1 MTIKS
6 EQKELTHQTILE
18 SATRLV
24 RERGI
29 TGTRVADVMGRAHL
43 TVGGFY
49 AHFESKAELIDEAL
63 RQTGVKLRDTLFAR
77 LDQKPA
83 ADRAVVILK
92 RYLSPAH
99 RDLQTE
105 GCPLPAVVGE
115 IATTAPEHRDVLR
128 GEVEALAG
136 GIGAHLAAGSLPR
149 RQLALGLVALMYGGL
164 GLARALRGTEL
175 SDEVLKACRAVGAIA
190 ARGDRGVGR
199 ISPKFSGSRTS
210 QTGNLRRSSRG
221 PPRAPDQS
229 IGDRTDLGGA
239 TEG

>member
-1 MTIKS
+1 MTTKR
-6 EQKELTHQTILE
+6 ERKELTHQTILE

-29 TGTRVADVMGRAHL
+29 AGARVADVMEGARL

-77 LDQKPA
+77 LDEKPA

-99 RDLQTE
+99 RDLETE
-105 GCPLPAVVGE
+105 GCALPAVVGQ

-128 GEVEALAG
+128 GEVEALAE
-136 GIGAHLAAGSLPR
+136 GIGAHLPAGGPLPR
-149 RQLALGLVALMYGGL
+149 RQIALALVALMYGGL
-164 GLARALRGTEL
+164 GLARALRGAEL
-175 SDEVLKACRAVGAIA
+175 SDEVLKACRAVGTLAVRGT
-190 ARGDRGVGR
+190 AR
-199 ISPKFSGSRTS
+199 K
-210 QTGNLRRSSRG
+210 
-221 PPRAPDQS
+221 
-229 IGDRTDLGGA
+229 
-239 TEG
+239 

>member
-1 MTIKS
+1 MTTKS
-6 EQKELTHQTILE
+6 AQKELTHQSILE
-18 SATRLV
+18 SAARLV

-29 TGTRVADVMGRAHL
+29 LGARVADVMEGARL

-49 AHFESKAELIDEAL
+49 AHFASKAELIDEAL
-63 RQTGVKLRDTLFAR
+63 RQTGVRLREMLFER
-77 LDQKPA
+77 LGEKPEA
-83 ADRAVVILK
+83 ERALLVLR

-115 IATTAPEHRDVLR
+115 IATVAPQHRDVLR

-136 GIGAHLAAGSLPR
+136 GLGAQLLAPHLPR

-175 SDEVLKACRAVGAIA
+175 SDEVLKACRAVGALVV
-190 ARGDRGVGR
+190 RGDER
-199 ISPKFSGSRTS
+199 K
-210 QTGNLRRSSRG
+210 
-221 PPRAPDQS
+221 
-229 IGDRTDLGGA
+229 
-239 TEG
+239 

>member
-1 MTIKS
+1 MTLKS

-18 SATRLV
+18 SAARLV

-29 TGTRVADVMGRAHL
+29 LGARVADVMEGARL

-49 AHFESKAELIDEAL
+49 AHFGSKAELIDEAL
-63 RQTGVKLRDTLFAR
+63 RQTGAKLRDTLFAR
-77 LDQKPA
+77 LDEKPA

-115 IATTAPEHRDVLR
+115 IATTAPEHREVLG
-128 GEVEALAG
+128 GEVEALAA
-136 GIGAHLAAGSLPR
+136 GIGAHLSAGAPLPR

-164 GLARALRGTEL
+164 GLARALAGTAL
-175 SDEVLKACRAVGAIA
+175 SDEVLKACRAVGALA
-190 ARGDRGVGR
+190 VRRDDR
-199 ISPKFSGSRTS
+199 K
-210 QTGNLRRSSRG
+210 
-221 PPRAPDQS
+221 
-229 IGDRTDLGGA
+229 
-239 TEG
+239 